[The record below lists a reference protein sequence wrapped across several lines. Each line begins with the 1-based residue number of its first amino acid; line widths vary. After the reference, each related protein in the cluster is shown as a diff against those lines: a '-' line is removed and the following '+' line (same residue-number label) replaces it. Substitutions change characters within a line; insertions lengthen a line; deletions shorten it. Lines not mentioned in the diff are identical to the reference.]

1 MDREKAKQRIQE
13 LTNQLNR
20 HNYLYYVQAKPVIS
34 DYDFDMLLEE
44 LIALEKKFPDL
55 SDANSPTQRI
65 GGQVTK
71 KFPVVRH
78 TYPML
83 SLGNTYSREDL
94 LEFDQRVSKTLG
106 QGYEYFCE
114 LKFDGVA
121 ISIIFRNG
129 KLHRA
134 VTRGDGI
141 QGDDVTANIRTI
153 RSLPLSIP
161 ADAVP
166 EEFEVRG
173 EVFMPHES
181 FSKVNEIKQLALEE
195 PFANPRNAAAGSLKL
210 QDSSEVARRGLD
222 CYVYGLF
229 TAMPLFATHSESLNA
244 LKNWGF
250 KVSGSGRK
258 CRSIEDVFAFI
269 EHTGEERPGLPFD
282 IDGVVIKVNHYV
294 QQELLGYTSKT
305 PRWAIS
311 YKFKAERAA
320 TQLLY
325 VAYQVGRTG
334 AITPVAI
341 LKPVHIAGTIVKRAS
356 LYNADRMSEL
366 GLHYFDE
373 VYVEKGGDIIPK
385 IVGVNL
391 QARAGDA
398 RSADFIQ
405 NCPECNTPLERLE
418 GEAIHYCPNTD
429 LCPPQIQGKI
439 EHFISRRA
447 MDIETLGQGRAGL
460 LIERGLVKN
469 VADLFGLTYE
479 QLFGL
484 EKTVTDPLTQDSKK
498 ISFREKTVENIL
510 AALIKSKEVPFER
523 VLFALGIRL
532 LGETMARKLAIHFGS
547 IDALMSASMEELLL
561 VHDVGEKMAQNIV
574 EYFRKD
580 ENKKIIQ
587 RLKSA
592 GLQFETAKKAGNESG
607 VLTGATL
614 VVSGTFARYSRDGIK
629 ELIERNGGKISGSVS
644 GKTTYLVAGENMGPE
659 KRKKAEELHVKI
671 ISESDL
677 EQMLRPGDN
686 KISDG
691 QTLLL
696 PF

>member
-44 LIALEKKFPDL
+44 LIALEKMFPDL
-55 SDANSPTQRI
+55 SDPNSPTQRI

-83 SLGNTYSREDL
+83 SLGNTYSREEL

-121 ISIIFRNG
+121 ISIIYRKG

-153 RSLPLSIP
+153 RSLPLSIA
-161 ADAVP
+161 ADDVP

-181 FSKVNEIKQLALEE
+181 FSKVNEIKLSALEE

-210 QDSSEVARRGLD
+210 QDSSEVAKRGLD

-229 TAMPLFATHSESLNA
+229 TGMPLFATHSESLNA

-250 KVSGSGRK
+250 KVSGSGSK

-269 EHTGEERPGLPFD
+269 EQTGQERPGLPFD
-282 IDGVVIKVNHYV
+282 IDGVVVKVNHFE

-311 YKFKAERAA
+311 YKFKAERAV
-320 TQLLY
+320 TQLLD

-334 AITPVAI
+334 AITPVAV

-356 LYNADRMSEL
+356 LYNADRMAEL

-391 QARAGDA
+391 QARAGGA
-398 RSADFIQ
+398 LSADFIQ
-405 NCPECNTPLERLE
+405 NCPECNSPLERLE
-418 GEAIHYCPNTD
+418 GEAIHYCLNTD
-429 LCPPQIQGKI
+429 FCPPQIQGKI

-447 MDIETLGQGRAGL
+447 MDIETLGQGRTGL
-460 LIERGLVKN
+460 LIDRGLVKN
-469 VADLFGLTYE
+469 VADLYDLRYE

-484 EKTVTDPLTQDSKK
+484 EKIVTDPITQDSKK

-510 AALIKSKEVPFER
+510 AALKKSKEVPFER

-532 LGETMARKLAIHFGS
+532 LGETTARKLAIHFGS
-547 IDALMSASMEELLL
+547 IDALMGSSLEELLM
-561 VHDVGEKMAQNIV
+561 VQDVGDKMAQNIV

-580 ENKKIIQ
+580 ENKIIVQ

-592 GLQFETAKKAGNESG
+592 GLQFETAKKAAIESG
-607 VLTGATL
+607 PLTGATL

-629 ELIERNGGKISGSVS
+629 ELIERNGGKVSGSVS

-659 KRKKAEELHVKI
+659 KRKKAENLKVKI
-671 ISESDL
+671 ISETDL
-677 EQMLRPGDN
+677 EQMLQSGGN